1 MSDIVND
8 EYPSKQVISN
18 EELKAQLAAEHTTTA
33 KIDFPT
39 EIITLPSRGQFYPEG
54 HPLASGKIELK
65 YMTAREED
73 ILSSTNLIKQGVV
86 IDKLLQSLIV
96 TKVNYNDLLLC
107 DKNAVFVA
115 ARVLAYGPD
124 YEVEITCPDCGQVS
138 KHVVD
143 LQEFDEKAIDFDALP
158 KNVNRFDYVFPV
170 SKKST
175 EFKMLTHGDE
185 SRIAEDV
192 KKYKKLSKLS
202 GIDPELS
209 TRLKHIIVSVGGDES
224 RSTINSFVD
233 NLLSRDSLAFR
244 NHLKAVTPELETTFV
259 FDCPHCDHINEKMGM
274 PINVNFF
281 WVGA

>member
-8 EYPSKQVISN
+8 EYPNKQVISN

-54 HPLASGKIELK
+54 HPLASGKIEMK
-65 YMTAREED
+65 YMTAKEED

-124 YEVEITCPDCGQVS
+124 YEVEITCPNCGQVS

-143 LQEFDEKAIDFDALP
+143 LQDFDEKVIDFDALP
-158 KNVNRFDYVFPV
+158 KHVNRFNYTFPV
-170 SKKST
+170 SKKSI

-185 SRIAEDV
+185 SNIAEDI
-192 KKYKKLSKLS
+192 KRYKKLSKIS
-202 GIDPELS
+202 GVDPELS
-209 TRLKHIIVSVGGDES
+209 TRLKHIIVSVEGDES
-224 RSTINSFVD
+224 KGTINSFVD

-244 NHLKAVTPELETTFV
+244 NHLKAVTPELETTFT
-259 FDCPHCDHINEKMGM
+259 FECPHCDHVNEKMGM